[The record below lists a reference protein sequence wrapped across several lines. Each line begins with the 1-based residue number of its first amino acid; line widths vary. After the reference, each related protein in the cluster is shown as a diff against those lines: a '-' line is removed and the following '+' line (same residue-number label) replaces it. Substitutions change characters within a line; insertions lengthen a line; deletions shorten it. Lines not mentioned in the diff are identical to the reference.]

1 MTEEQ
6 EHIGKEIPL
15 SWFTRSLRK
24 YAPLYIELVFVAICL
39 RLISL
44 VEPFVFQVIID
55 RILPFQREASLIVV
69 VAIFAAVSVFQ
80 MGFRVLSSL
89 LGILTAN
96 IVTRDFG
103 SRIFDHLFKLPFSHF
118 RRWNVGETIARVSE
132 TDTIRN
138 FLVGTSTGV
147 FLDLLFV
154 FIYMF
159 VMFSLSVPLT
169 WIVLAALPLQAL
181 IYIGFGPFLRK
192 RLRKQFDAGA
202 AHQTQMVENISG
214 IAAVKALSAEHQM
227 LDRLNGTLARTLH
240 AGYRVATLNIWSS
253 QLSYVVRRTVK
264 ISVIFYG
271 ATLVFSGHLTLGQL
285 IAFHLISEKVADP
298 IANFSGLWEAWQNI
312 KVSRQRLGDIV
323 NADMEPFDNLPLLPK
338 NVDASLA
345 LENVSFGYV
354 PGKLILDSFEF
365 KAEPYTLSLIVGP
378 SGIGKS
384 TFGRLVAGIDT
395 PNEGTVRLGGL
406 NIAKY
411 EPHDVRSK
419 IAYIPQEPYLFS
431 GTLRENLLI
440 GHDDASDAE
449 ILDALKTAAADQLVE
464 QLPLGLDTHI
474 GERGS
479 ALSGGQRQRIAIARS
494 LLKKPKVIVMD
505 EPTSALDDVAQRR
518 MAAELEIIKSRST
531 LIIITHRP
539 EVFENPDQ
547 VIDFE
552 RLI

>member
-1 MTEEQ
+1 M
-6 EHIGKEIPL
+6 
-15 SWFTRSLRK
+15 
-24 YAPLYIELVFVAICL
+24 
-39 RLISL
+39 
-44 VEPFVFQVIID
+44 
-55 RILPFQREASLIVV
+55 
-69 VAIFAAVSVFQ
+69 
-80 MGFRVLSSL
+80 
-89 LGILTAN
+89 
-96 IVTRDFG
+96 
-103 SRIFDHLFKLPFSHF
+103 
-118 RRWNVGETIARVSE
+118 
-132 TDTIRN
+132 
-138 FLVGTSTGV
+138 
-147 FLDLLFV
+147 
-154 FIYMF
+154 
-159 VMFSLSVPLT
+159 
-169 WIVLAALPLQAL
+169 
-181 IYIGFGPFLRK
+181 
-192 RLRKQFDAGA
+192 
-202 AHQTQMVENISG
+202 
-214 IAAVKALSAEHQM
+214 
-227 LDRLNGTLARTLH
+227 
-240 AGYRVATLNIWSS
+240 
-253 QLSYVVRRTVK
+253 
-264 ISVIFYG
+264 
-271 ATLVFSGHLTLGQL
+271 
-285 IAFHLISEKVADP
+285 
-298 IANFSGLWEAWQNI
+298 
-312 KVSRQRLGDIV
+312 
-323 NADMEPFDNLPLLPK
+323 PK

>member
-1 MTEEQ
+1 MADKE

-15 SWFTRSLRK
+15 SWFTRSLWK
-24 YAPLYIELVFVAICL
+24 YSPLYIEMIFIAICL

-69 VAIFAAVSVFQ
+69 IAIFAAVSVFQ

-89 LGILTAN
+89 LGVLTAN
-96 IVTRDFG
+96 MVTKEFG
-103 SRIFDHLFKLPFSHF
+103 SRIFDHLFKLPFNHF

-138 FLVGTSTGV
+138 FLVGTTTGV

-154 FIYMF
+154 FIYLF

-169 WIVLAALPLQAL
+169 WIVLAALPLQVL
-181 IYIGFGPFLRK
+181 IFIAFGPFLRK

-202 AHQTQMVENISG
+202 NHQTQMVENISG
-214 IAAVKALSAEHQM
+214 IAAVKALSAEKQM
-227 LDRLNGTLARTLH
+227 LQRLNGTLSKSLYTS
-240 AGYRVATLNIWSS
+240 YRVTTLNIWSS
-253 QLSYVVRRTVK
+253 QLSFVVRRTVK
-264 ISVIFYG
+264 ISIIFYG
-271 ATLVFSGHLTLGQL
+271 ALLVFQGQMTLGQL

-323 NADMEPFDNLPLLPK
+323 NTQTEPFEALPK
-338 NVDASLA
+338 LPSDVKPELA
-345 LENVSFGYV
+345 LNNVTFGYV
-354 PGKLILDSFEF
+354 PNKPIFINF
-365 KAEPYTLSLIVGP
+365 NFTAEPSSLSLIVGP

-384 TFGRLVAGIDT
+384 TFGRIAAGIDVPT
-395 PNEGTVRLGGL
+395 NGHITLGGL
-406 NIAKY
+406 DIAKY

-440 GHDDASDAE
+440 GHEDASDTE
-449 ILDALKTAAADQLVE
+449 LYQALKIAAADKLVE
-464 QLPLGLDTHI
+464 QLPLGLDTDI

-494 LLKKPKVIVMD
+494 LLKQPKVIIMD
-505 EPTSALDDVAQRR
+505 EPTSALDDAAQRR
-518 MAAELEIIKSRST
+518 MAEELEHIKDTTT

-539 EVFENPDQ
+539 EVFTAPDQ

-552 RLI
+552 ALS